1 MLDELHLIKE
11 EHKPETENLYRL
23 QTTTQNADDSGVN
36 ESETYGLGFLI
47 IYRTNKYK
55 RTGGLGTKSQEF
67 AKHPKWQLMMPE
79 H

>member
-47 IYRTNKYK
+47 IYRTNK
-55 RTGGLGTKSQEF
+55 QI
-67 AKHPKWQLMMPE
+67 
-79 H
+79 